1 MKNRKDKKVD
11 LRMQDFAKGFYE
23 AIVYLKGLQADC
35 ELQDDWDTLQVS
47 IEMLQGEFEM
57 LPVVKDGEVNVE

>member
-35 ELQDDWDTLQVS
+35 ELRDDWDTLQVS

-57 LPVVKDGEVNVE
+57 LPVVKDGGFDVE